1 MSKLDIVMAAIFF
14 VYITL
19 GYWATGLTIYSNKII
34 FHAFGQ
40 LFMRRLIIGTLLGWV
55 LIPIAIIRTVLIK

>member
-1 MSKLDIVMAAIFF
+1 MDIVIAIIFF

-19 GYWATGLTIYSNKII
+19 GYWATGVTVYSNKIV

-40 LFMRRLIIGTLLGWV
+40 LFMRRLIIGTLWGWV
-55 LIPIAIIRTVLIK
+55 LIPIAIIKTILIK